1 MCHNECTVKLND
13 LIDNLNKESLRKT
26 YTNIGDY
33 VISIRAEKIDNFYK
47 SLSKSNEHIRTNTN
61 ECTLRRHFF
70 LKVIEDVNNELSKNN
85 AGFVFDVSDEVYD
98 YFEEKIVDHITPS
111 PKRT

>member
-1 MCHNECTVKLND
+1 MNCQ
-13 LIDNLNKESLRKT
+13 
-26 YTNIGDY
+26 
-33 VISIRAEKIDNFYK
+33 
-47 SLSKSNEHIRTNTN
+47 
-61 ECTLRRHFF
+61 
-70 LKVIEDVNNELSKNN
+70 KNN